1 MGGPHAP
8 ASVMT
13 AVLAVLATIVAV
25 QYLLIG
31 LYVVPR
37 LARLSQ
43 EQPGHLATAAMW
55 GAGAFFVGCAITHTS
70 IAVHAI
76 HEGTDGFTGH
86 ALGHILPHV
95 AQVLGGATFI
105 LIAARHLDIRF
116 APKDVAA
123 QLREVEARFRAAF
136 DQAPIG
142 MALVSLSPRTFGRF
156 LQVNPALCTMLGY
169 SEDELRTRTYREI
182 THPSDLSPAEAQV
195 TAMVEGLPSAGEIE
209 KRYRHRDGHDVW
221 VNVQASAV
229 RSGQGEPLY
238 SISQIRDITEER
250 QYQQRLRHLADHDPL
265 TGLFNRRRFGE
276 ELERVVAYARRYAQP
291 AALLLVDLDRF
302 KDVNDTYGHAVG
314 DELLVQLATTLT
326 DRLRETDIVG
336 RLGGD
341 EFGVLLPHATPE
353 EAQGTATALLRE
365 VRTNTSVR
373 AGDRTVR
380 LTASI
385 GITSIDSS
393 LQGGA
398 AELLVQA
405 DLAMYEAKEDGRDR
419 HASATPG
426 GGTGRLRDRQ
436 TWSERIREA
445 LEQDRF
451 QLWEQPI
458 LDLRTGEHSRS
469 EVLLR
474 MDDTEGGSPIL
485 PSAFLYVAERFGQIT
500 AVDRWVIGQTIALL
514 ADRERRGVAR
524 CIEVNLSGR
533 SMTDEALIDF
543 IASEIGS
550 AGVDPTRLVFEI
562 TETAA
567 IGNIDRARGFARRL
581 ADLGC
586 QFALDD
592 FGSGFGSFY
601 YLKHLPFDCVKI
613 DGDFIKDLPVSQT
626 DRLTVRAIVDIAQGL
641 GKTTIAEFVQD
652 EATLQLLRE
661 FGVDF
666 AQGYHVG
673 HPIEVTR

>member
-1 MGGPHAP
+1 
-8 ASVMT
+8 MT
-13 AVLAVLATIVAV
+13 VLIAVLATIVAV
-25 QYLLIG
+25 EYLLIG

-37 LARLSQ
+37 LARLGDA
-43 EQPGHLATAAMW
+43 EPGRLITAAMW
-55 GAGAFFVGCAITHTS
+55 GAGAFFVGCAITHVG
-70 IAVHAI
+70 IGVHAI
-76 HEGTDGFTGH
+76 QEEGSSVLSHTAVH
-86 ALGHILPHV
+86 VAPHV
-95 AQVLGGATFI
+95 AQVAGGAAFI

-142 MALVSLSPRTFGRF
+142 MALVSLSPRDFGRF
-156 LQVNPALCTMLGY
+156 LQVNPALCAMLGY
-169 SEDELRTRTYREI
+169 EEHELRARTYRDV
-182 THPSDLSPAEAQV
+182 THPADRSPGEEQV
-195 TAMVEGLPSAGEIE
+195 TAMVEGVANGAEVE
-209 KRYRHRDGHDVW
+209 TRYRHRNGQDVW
-221 VNVQASAV
+221 VHVQASAV
-229 RSGQGEPLY
+229 RDGHGDPLY
-238 SISQIRDITEER
+238 SVSQIRDITEER

-265 TGLFNRRRFGE
+265 TGLFNRRRFAE
-276 ELERVVAYARRYAQP
+276 ELARVVAYARRYGQP
-291 AALLLVDLDRF
+291 AALLSIDLDRF
-302 KDVNDTYGHAVG
+302 KYVNDTYGHAVG
-314 DELLVQLATTLT
+314 DELLVRLAATLKR
-326 DRLRETDIVG
+326 RLRETDVVG

-341 EFGVLLPHATPE
+341 EFGVLLPHATAQ
-353 EAQGTATALLRE
+353 EARETAAALLHE

-373 AGDRTVR
+373 AGERSVR

-385 GITSIDSS
+385 GITTIDPADA
-393 LQGGA
+393 GA
-398 AELLVQA
+398 PEEILVKA

-426 GGTGRLRDRQ
+426 GISGRLRERQ

-445 LEQDRF
+445 LEHDRF
-451 QLWEQPI
+451 ELWEQPI
-458 LDLRTGEHSRS
+458 LDVRSGEVSRT

-474 MDDTEGGSPIL
+474 MRDPDGGPPIL
-485 PSAFLYVAERFGQIT
+485 PGSFLSIAERFGQIT
-500 AVDRWVIGQTIALL
+500 AVDRWVIGATIALL
-514 ADRERRGVAR
+514 AERERRGTAR
-524 CIEVNLSGR
+524 CVEVNLSGR
-533 SMTDEALIDF
+533 SITEEAIIDF
-543 IASEIGS
+543 IASEICN
-550 AGVDPTRLVFEI
+550 ARVDPRHLVFEI

-601 YLKHLPFDCVKI
+601 YLKHMPFDCVKI
-613 DGDFIKDLPVSQT
+613 DGDFIKDLPASQT

-652 EATLQLLRE
+652 EATLDLLRDLR
-661 FGVDF
+661 VDF

-673 HPIEVTR
+673 RPAPATT